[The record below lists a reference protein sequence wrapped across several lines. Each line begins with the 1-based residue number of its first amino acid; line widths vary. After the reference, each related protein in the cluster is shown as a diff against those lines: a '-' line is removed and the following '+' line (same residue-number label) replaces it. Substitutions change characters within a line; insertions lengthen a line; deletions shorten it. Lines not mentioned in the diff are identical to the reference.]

1 MARMLACHLP
11 PRSRKRCAAH
21 AMHHKCYPSPVTLTR
36 RKVASIADAAAAK
49 RTALRFIKQRDFSE
63 FVTKTFRRIEIYRD
77 GHCLFTCFATLFNKH
92 GMTYTL
98 KANDKGKGK
107 RFTVKCLRNFC
118 ADELLRTGG
127 KIAGLL

>member
-1 MARMLACHLP
+1 VQLRAT
-11 PRSRKRCAAH
+11 
-21 AMHHKCYPSPVTLTR
+21 HHKCYPSPVTLTR
-36 RKVASIADAAAAK
+36 RKVASIAAAAAERK
-49 RTALRFIKQRDFSE
+49 ALLFVKQRDFSE

-77 GHCLFTCFATLFNKH
+77 GHCLFACFAALFNKY

-98 KANDKGKGK
+98 KAHDKGKGK

-127 KIAGLL
+127 KIAGML